1 MASSC
6 LTGDFRAEGG
16 RRAARRW
23 ARRSALLSLRALRRA
38 LSPAC
43 THARRACPRGAS
55 TPGQRARPFPAWA
68 AGPPAPRPRGST
80 RPSAEPGLG
89 CGAGRPAGREG
100 RKISA
105 PPVNAMVGKT
115 GGEDTRLLKNRASE
129 SKHFIIRYSTKRIM
143 RNSPCHLLDTNKH
156 TKIKAL
162 KATSVLLTPNEAHSP
177 PQAHGNGAREGQSP
191 SRAPPQ
197 TCWV

>member
-1 MASSC
+1 MQKEGEGQR
-6 LTGDFRAEGG
+6 GDGRGG
-16 RRAARRW
+16 QRCSP
-23 ARRSALLSLRALRRA
+23 SALSGAPSPQPAL
-38 LSPAC
+38 
-43 THARRACPRGAS
+43 
-55 TPGQRARPFPAWA
+55 TPGVSAL
-68 AGPPAPRPRGST
+68 GVPAPQDRGPDLSRPGPRGST

-100 RKISA
+100 RRISA

-162 KATSVLLTPNEAHSP
+162 KATSVFLTPNEAHNP